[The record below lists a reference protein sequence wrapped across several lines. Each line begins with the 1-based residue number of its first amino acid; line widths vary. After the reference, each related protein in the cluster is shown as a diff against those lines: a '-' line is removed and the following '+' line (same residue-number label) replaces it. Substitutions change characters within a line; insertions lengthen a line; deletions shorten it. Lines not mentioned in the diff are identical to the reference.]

1 MLMSDYPFPAALV
14 VVEPADR
21 SDLLAAALGDE
32 WDLCVHEN
40 HGDGV
45 LVVVPSE
52 IPKAV
57 LVGAAAKVAQQSRN
71 ARLAIHTGEVHGG
84 ENGYAGPDVDHV
96 SRLARSGALR
106 EASAERGCAVLVSD
120 ALYQSMARH
129 GDDEID
135 ATEFHRTT
143 VRVEDVAATAWL
155 SVPRGQAHHKMFMQ
169 QVRRHPL
176 AAVLIALLMLS
187 GVGWISHRLLYEYR
201 GVVLSI
207 VRTTPTDST
216 PSDDVPQD
224 GTGLDGNRPPSTGGT
239 RDPGLLVGNW
249 HPSDKTG
256 TKSFTGNSGQCE
268 GFLYDKGA
276 VIDNGDPMTCVISSD
291 PDSNGRYTL
300 RVTQEPNSASY
311 QVAFDSS
318 DQAMV
323 YSSSGMEMYRIS
335 RF

>member
-1 MLMSDYPFPAALV
+1 MSDYPFPATV
-14 VVEPADR
+14 VAVEPAER
-21 SDLLAAALGDE
+21 GDLMAAAFGAE
-32 WDLCVHEN
+32 WDLCAHEDR
-40 HGDGV
+40 GDSV

-52 IPKAV
+52 VPKPV
-57 LVGAAAKVAQQSRN
+57 LVGVVAKF
-71 ARLAIHTGEVHGG
+71 ARQLHPGQARVAIHTGEVHGDG
-84 ENGYAGPDVDHV
+84 NGYAGPDVDHV
-96 SRLARSGALR
+96 LRLVGSGALR
-106 EASAERGCAVLVSD
+106 EASAARGCAVLVSD

-155 SVPRGQAHHKMFMQ
+155 SVPRGESHHKMFMQ

-176 AAVLIALLMLS
+176 AAVLIALLMLG
-187 GVGWISHRLLYEYR
+187 GVGWIAHRLLYEYR

-207 VRTTPTDST
+207 VRTTPTDT
-216 PSDDVPQD
+216 TTSDDVPQD
-224 GTGLDGNRPPSTGGT
+224 GTGLDGVRPPST

-249 HPSDKTG
+249 HPSDKTS
-256 TKSFTGNSGQCE
+256 TKSFTGNGGQCE

-291 PDSNGRYTL
+291 PDSNGRYPL
-300 RVTQEPNSASY
+300 RVTQKPNSAGY

-318 DQAMV
+318 DQATV
-323 YSSSGMEMYRIS
+323 YNSSGTEMYRIS